1 MDEAGPS
8 NAIIK
13 TGKIFNFNIKQ
24 IVKTGRVLIEKIFKV
39 ATCILKR

>member
-13 TGKIFNFNIKQ
+13 TGKIFNSNIKQ
-24 IVKTGRVLIEKIFKV
+24 IIKTDRV
-39 ATCILKR
+39 

>member
-13 TGKIFNFNIKQ
+13 TGKIFNCKIYQ
-24 IVKTGRVLIEKIFKV
+24 IVKTGKFLIV
-39 ATCILKR
+39 N